1 MKDFLETLGFVIG
14 AYILVIVLAIA
25 TGWIYYLC
33 SVGTYN
39 YIDMEGNAGVAKIC
53 MVDEGHLVCQD
64 KDGLTFQVKQYDR
77 Q

>member
-1 MKDFLETLGFVIG
+1 MKDFFETIGFIIG
-14 AYILVIVLAIA
+14 AYVLTIVLIII

-39 YIDMEGNAGVAKIC
+39 YIDKEGNAGVAKIC
-53 MVDEGHLVCQD
+53 SSSEGHLICTAE
-64 KDGLTFQVKQYDR
+64 DGTTFEVKQYDR